1 MFEIIVKTFH
11 GFEDVLAEELSNLG
25 AAEVTKLKRAV
36 SCQGDTKMVYKI
48 NLHARS
54 ALRVLIPI
62 KKFTTT
68 STDELYN
75 QAKEIDWAKY
85 MDLNETFAV
94 SSVVNSSTFR
104 HSKYIAL
111 KTKDAIVDQFRE
123 KNGKRPSVNT
133 STPNL
138 RINVHVAK
146 HDFTISIDTSG
157 ESLHKRGYRREE
169 FVAPINE
176 ALAAGLILM
185 TGWKGEK
192 TFIDPMCG
200 SGTFLVEAAMIA
212 SNTPPH
218 LNRDYFAFKKSKD
231 FQEAIWN
238 EVIAEAK
245 EHIITPNFPILGFDK
260 AFQSV
265 RIAERNIENSGM
277 QDFIEVKRKAVEKNE
292 APDDNGLLMM
302 NPPYGERIETSEDI
316 FEFYKMLGDQ
326 MKNSFAGYNAWI
338 ITSNLEALK
347 LVGLRPSAKHLIFNG
362 ALQCKFHG
370 YELYKGTKEA

>member
-11 GFEDVLAEELSNLG
+11 GFENVLAEELTNLG
-25 AAEVTKLKRAV
+25 AAEVTILKRAV

-48 NLHARS
+48 NLNARS

-62 KKFTTT
+62 KTFTTT
-68 STDELYN
+68 STDELYTR
-75 QAKEIDWAKY
+75 AKEIDWATY

-94 SSVVNSSTFR
+94 DSVVNSSTFR

-133 STPNL
+133 SRPNL

-176 ALAAGLILM
+176 TLAAGLILM

-192 TFIDPMCG
+192 TFIDPMSG

-212 SNTPPH
+212 SNTPPN
-218 LNRDYFAFKKSKD
+218 LKREYFAFKKSKY
-231 FQEAIWN
+231 FQESIWD
-238 EVIAEAK
+238 EVVAEAK
-245 EHIITPNFPILGFDK
+245 ENIVKPNHPILGFDK

-277 QDFIEVKRKAVEKNE
+277 QDFITIKRKAIEKNE
-292 APDDNGLLMM
+292 APDDNGLLIM
-302 NPPYGERIETSEDI
+302 NPPYGERIETSQDI
-316 FEFYKMLGDQ
+316 YDFYKMLGDQ

-347 LVGLRPSAKHLIFNG
+347 LVGLRPSKKHLIFNG

-370 YELYKGTKEA
+370 YELYKGTKE

>member
-1 MFEIIVKTFH
+1 VFEIIVKTFH
-11 GFEDVLAEELSNLG
+11 GFEDVLAEELTNLG
-25 AAEVTKLKRAV
+25 ATEVTALKRAV
-36 SCQGDTKMVYKI
+36 SCKGDMKMVYKI
-48 NLHARS
+48 NLHTRS

-68 STDELYN
+68 STDELYKHV
-75 QAKEIDWAKY
+75 KEVNWADH
-85 MDLNETFAV
+85 MDLKESFAID
-94 SSVVNSSTFR
+94 SVVNSSTFR

-111 KTKDAIVDQFRE
+111 KTKDAIVDQFRD
-123 KNGKRPSVNT
+123 KFGSRPNVNT

-138 RINVHVAK
+138 RVNVHVAK

-169 FVAPINE
+169 FIAPINE

-200 SGTFLVEAAMIA
+200 SGTFLAEAAMIA
-212 SNTPPH
+212 SNTPPQLH
-218 LNRDYFAFKKSKD
+218 RAYFAFKKSKD
-231 FQEAIWN
+231 FNETLWN
-238 EVIAEAK
+238 EVIEEAK
-245 EHIITPNFPILGFDK
+245 AGIVTPSHPILGFDK
-260 AFQSV
+260 SFQSV

-277 QDFIEVKRKAVEKNE
+277 EDYITIARKAFEKNT
-292 APDDNGLLMM
+292 APDDNGLLLM
-302 NPPYGERIETSEDI
+302 NPPYGERIETSQDI
-316 FEFYKMLGDQ
+316 FDFYKMLGDQ
-326 MKNSFAGYNAWI
+326 MKNSFSGYNAWI

-347 LVGLRPSAKHLIFNG
+347 LVGLRPSNKRLIFNG

-370 YELYKGTKEA
+370 YELYKGTKE

>member
-1 MFEIIVKTFH
+1 VFEIIVKTFH
-11 GFEDVLAEELSNLG
+11 GFEDVLVEELTNLG

-48 NLHARS
+48 NLNARS

-68 STDELYN
+68 STDELYT
-75 QAKEIDWAKY
+75 QVKEIDWAKY
-85 MDLNETFAV
+85 MDLKETFAV
-94 SSVVNSSTFR
+94 DSVVNSSTFR

-138 RINVHVAK
+138 RVNVHVAK

-169 FVAPINE
+169 FIAPINE

-192 TFIDPMCG
+192 TFIDPMSG

-218 LNRDYFAFKKSKD
+218 LHRKYFAFKKSKD
-231 FQEAIWN
+231 FQEVLWN
-238 EVIAEAK
+238 EVLEEAK
-245 EHIITPNFPILGFDK
+245 ANIVTPSFPILGFDK

-277 QDFIEVKRKAVEKNE
+277 QDFITIQRKAIEKNK
-292 APDDNGLLMM
+292 APDNDGLLMM
-302 NPPYGERIETSEDI
+302 NPPYGERIETSQDI
-316 FEFYKMLGDQ
+316 FDFYKMLGDQ
-326 MKNSFAGYNAWI
+326 MKNNFAGYNAWI

-347 LVGLRPSAKHLIFNG
+347 LVGLRPSKKYLIFNG

-370 YELYKGTKEA
+370 YELYKGTKE

>member
-11 GFEDVLAEELSNLG
+11 GFEDVLVEELTNLG

-48 NLHARS
+48 NLNARS

-68 STDELYN
+68 STDELYT
-75 QAKEIDWAKY
+75 QVKEIDWAKY
-85 MDLNETFAV
+85 MDLKETFAV
-94 SSVVNSSTFR
+94 DSVVNSSTFR

-138 RINVHVAK
+138 RVNVHVAK

-169 FVAPINE
+169 FIAPINE

-192 TFIDPMCG
+192 TFIDPMSG

-218 LNRDYFAFKKSKD
+218 LHRKYFAFKKSKD
-231 FQEAIWN
+231 FQEVLWN
-238 EVIAEAK
+238 EVLEEAK
-245 EHIITPNFPILGFDK
+245 ANIVTPSFPILGFDK

-277 QDFIEVKRKAVEKNE
+277 QDFITIQRKAIEKNK
-292 APDDNGLLMM
+292 APDNDGLLMM
-302 NPPYGERIETSEDI
+302 NPPYGERIETSQDI
-316 FEFYKMLGDQ
+316 FDFYKMLGDQ
-326 MKNSFAGYNAWI
+326 MKNNFAGYNAWI

-347 LVGLRPSAKHLIFNG
+347 LVGLRPSKKYLIFNG

-370 YELYKGTKEA
+370 YELYKGTKE